1 MTRIQVR
8 LPLGPQPGLNSK
20 SWGPFS
26 TSRPLSS
33 FPTSSPGRAP
43 CSFSLFSILR
53 LAPRPPEDPKALSL
67 RAPPLD
73 SCTPPHSLQP
83 TVRTQA
89 AQECRAASLLPLPK
103 APVEL
108 TAQASRWTPDGST
121 QHSRHAQP
129 RAACCPS
136 PRSACLDMTDYL
148 TKVLTE
154 CGSLFVPTGEGWG
167 GGATPGTLSPQ
178 QCPPVPGQDR
188 TSAQGLAHQPFSQ
201 GPGANSPWGKV
212 GCGTQ
217 PPGQL
222 RPASVLVPGLGSGL
236 CPDPLPSGSRSFPA
250 WSLTFKASSLH

>member
-43 CSFSLFSILR
+43 CSFSLFSIPR

-73 SCTPPHSLQP
+73 SCTPPHCNQQSGLRLPRSAGPPPCSPSPKPLWNSLP
-83 TVRTQA
+83 R
-89 AQECRAASLLPLPK
+89 
-103 APVEL
+103 
-108 TAQASRWTPDGST
+108 
-121 QHSRHAQP
+121 RHAGLQTAAALSTHQP

-222 RPASVLVPGLGSGL
+222 RPASVLVLGLGSGL